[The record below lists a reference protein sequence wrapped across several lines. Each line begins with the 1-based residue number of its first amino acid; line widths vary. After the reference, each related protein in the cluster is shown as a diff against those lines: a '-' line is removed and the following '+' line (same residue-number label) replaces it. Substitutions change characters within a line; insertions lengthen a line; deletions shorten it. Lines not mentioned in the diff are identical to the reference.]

1 MRVCVVA
8 VPCACSVCAEFVC
21 RACACVLW
29 PCHVRAVV
37 VRAVIRAWLTSAPSW
52 SSTTRDPSALSE
64 SRFTLGPRPSD
75 FPLPFD
81 NLPLL
86 DFFSLGGMG
95 SGTGTAERV
104 QPENRRASGRK
115 PRAHAPETPKLLAP
129 PVRRL
134 ELVSSLRLLPPTP
147 ANVSWIS
154 PASSRSRSLHRFT
167 L

>member
-8 VPCACSVCAEFVC
+8 VPCACSVCVC
-21 RACACVLW
+21 S
-29 PCHVRAVV
+29 HS
-37 VRAVIRAWLTSAPSW
+37 WLTSAPSW

-104 QPENRRASGRK
+104 QPENRRAFGAETAGTRARLRK
-115 PRAHAPETPKLLAP
+115 LQN
-129 PVRRL
+129 
-134 ELVSSLRLLPPTP
+134 S
-147 ANVSWIS
+147 
-154 PASSRSRSLHRFT
+154 
-167 L
+167 

>member
-1 MRVCVVA
+1 MCVQWLCVQ
-8 VPCACSVCAEFVC
+8 SFV
-21 RACACVLW
+21 R
-29 PCHVRAVV
+29 
-37 VRAVIRAWLTSAPSW
+37 WLTSAPSW

-104 QPENRRASGRK
+104 QPENRRFGGGNRGHMRLRK
-115 PRAHAPETPKLLAP
+115 
-129 PVRRL
+129 VQN
-134 ELVSSLRLLPPTP
+134 S
-147 ANVSWIS
+147 
-154 PASSRSRSLHRFT
+154 
-167 L
+167 